1 MPNQESKKSYEFFA
15 PKVFIQTFGC
25 QMNIYDSQ
33 VILER
38 AMRIGYQE
46 VETETKADLIILN
59 TCSIRA
65 HAEEKV
71 FSKLG
76 WLKKLKQEKKDLII
90 GICGCMAQHYRKT
103 LFEKYN
109 FLDFIVNS
117 SNIDKLPTI
126 IKQVKEGETNIT
138 CLGNFKNS
146 LEKINPYRKDKI
158 FAYLPIIFGCDNFC
172 SYCVVPFLRG
182 KSRSRNLEEIVK
194 EAEDLSQQGCQE
206 ITLVGQNVNSY
217 GRDLNNK
224 TISFSALLRKL
235 NSIEGIKRVRFITS
249 HPKDVSDD
257 LLDCLVSLPK
267 ICKHIHLPVQSGSDK
282 ILDLMKRG
290 YTAEKYLHLVDKL
303 RKKVENISITTDFM
317 VGFPGE
323 TKKDF
328 EDTLNLA
335 RKVKFDKAFTFKF
348 SPRKNTPAY
357 KMKDQVEEEV
367 SKRLQMLIAF
377 QNEISKKKNEE
388 YLDRIQEVLVE
399 GESSKYKDRLCG
411 KTNTFKMVLFNGEK
425 SLIGRLI
432 KVKITNC
439 NMRTL
444 EGRVVDD

>member
-367 SKRLQMLIAF
+367 LKRLQMLIAF

-388 YLDRIQEVLVE
+388 YLGRIQEVLVE

>member
-335 RKVKFDKAFTFKF
+335 RKVKFDKAFAFKF

-388 YLDRIQEVLVE
+388 YLGRIQEVLVE

>member
-367 SKRLQMLIAF
+367 LKRLQMLIAF

-388 YLDRIQEVLVE
+388 YLGRIQEVLVE

-444 EGRVVDD
+444 EGKVVDD